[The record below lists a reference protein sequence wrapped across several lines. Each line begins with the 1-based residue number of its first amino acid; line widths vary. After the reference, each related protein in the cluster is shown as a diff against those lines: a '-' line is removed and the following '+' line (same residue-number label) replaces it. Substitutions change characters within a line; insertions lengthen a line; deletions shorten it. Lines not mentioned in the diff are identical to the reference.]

1 MAIAL
6 RSARVAFN
14 ILDFLDQLEPSN
26 EPGKYR
32 CPACGGNDFTVN
44 GKTQAYNC
52 WHDTSP
58 AHRAEIRDALAPLT
72 RWEKPARE
80 AGNYSFDYHDHHG
93 KKVVVVHRDDTS
105 GNKKIWQDFPT
116 IPKTPNGH
124 KTLLQEVKANI
135 LPYRY
140 RDAIEKS
147 KETGLPIFVV
157 EGELTCE
164 AVWAL
169 GIPCVTFLGGSKQY
183 RTNGD
188 YSHLFRNEKLVLCP
202 DRDEQGVA
210 FMAEVANDNPG
221 ASWLYA
227 DPRSWEWDNLPS
239 GNGYDIGDYIEEGAT
254 KDDLLS
260 SIVSKSRHQGQDG
273 KPSYEEIISTVEH
286 FVGLYANE
294 ARISYETSHW
304 LEQRGL
310 KMSQQNIEKIIDE
323 AKGRVYGKEEIESI
337 DALAIANSD
346 KARDWLIAGIV
357 PLGSVML
364 LAAAGGTGKA
374 LTLSSKIL
382 TPTGWKFM
390 GDIQLGDEVI
400 AGDGSITTVT
410 GVFPQGKKPIF
421 RVQMNDGA
429 TAHCCD
435 EHLWLTKTQG
445 DRDYGRDW
453 SVRPLKEIR
462 ETLHLYKNHGRK
474 DRNHSIPMVGPV
486 QFYEQDLSIHPYL
499 LGVILGDGHISSNNC
514 NITIS
519 DPEITRR
526 VSDLLPEGNTL
537 KIHDQGKN
545 CITYGILSNGCEKNV
560 RDALRK
566 LDLWGCRAWEKF
578 VPAQYLHGS
587 VQQRIDLLHGLMDTD
602 GTTDGTSTVFDSS
615 SKALRDAVVFIVQ
628 SLGGKVSCSERQPW
642 FTYQGEKKQ
651 GRIGYRAF
659 ISMPPGFKSFSI
671 EAKASKEIER
681 TKYVPSRLI
690 DSIEY
695 IGEDEAQCIMVDHP
709 SHTYV
714 TDDFI
719 VTHNT
724 TLLYNWALHVAL
736 GQQWSGRRCMKGTCL
751 LISADEPLV
760 DTAEKLSVIGYQD
773 AGLKQGDISF
783 WETWRFTHM
792 KQLEDYIRKERPSLV
807 MIDSLT
813 SCLAGMSVDLARS
826 NAGDAIYGLRDM
838 ANTYRC
844 SIVILHH
851 LNKSGGLRDSTSFVD
866 NVSEVVKLTK
876 SDGFDPDEFSLE
888 WMKSRSGLTGK
899 HVLKRDSLNYGWHYA
914 GPVGGSLEELN
925 QVVNVVNMRKT
936 ERFTK
941 QQVAMLSGSFETSST
956 GKMLE
961 VARRQGLITSSFQDS
976 PDGTKI
982 RLYHSWEWEEP
993 KLDFPSIEN
1002 HPSNE
1007 SNHPSNESNHPSNE
1021 SNHLPNESNDS
1032 VFNSTPTI
1040 ESAEDSSYLDIF

>member
-6 RSARVAFN
+6 RPARVAFN

-44 GKTQAYNC
+44 EKTQAYNC

-58 AHRAEIRDALAPLT
+58 AHRAEVRDALAPLT
-72 RWEKPARE
+72 RWEKPSRDP
-80 AGNYSFDYHDHHG
+80 GRYTFDYQDHHG
-93 KKVVVVHRDDTS
+93 KNVVVVHRDDSS
-105 GNKKIWQDFPT
+105 GNKRIWQDFPT
-116 IPKTPNGH
+116 IEKTGSGH
-124 KTLLQEVKANI
+124 KTALQEVKANI

-140 RDAIEKS
+140 HEAVEQS
-147 KETGLPIFVV
+147 KKTGLPIFVV

-169 GIPCVTFLGGSKQY
+169 EIPCVTFLGGSKQY

-188 YSHLFRNEKLVLCP
+188 YSHLFRNYKLVLCP

-239 GNGYDIGDYIEEGAT
+239 GNGYDVGDYIEEGAT

-294 ARISYETSHW
+294 ARISYETGHW

-310 KMSQQNIEKIIDE
+310 KMSQQNIEKIIEE

-364 LAAAGGTGKA
+364 LAAAGGTGK
-374 LTLSSKIL
+374 
-382 TPTGWKFM
+382 
-390 GDIQLGDEVI
+390 
-400 AGDGSITTVT
+400 
-410 GVFPQGKKPIF
+410 
-421 RVQMNDGA
+421 
-429 TAHCCD
+429 
-435 EHLWLTKTQG
+435 
-445 DRDYGRDW
+445 
-453 SVRPLKEIR
+453 
-462 ETLHLYKNHGRK
+462 
-474 DRNHSIPMVGPV
+474 
-486 QFYEQDLSIHPYL
+486 
-499 LGVILGDGHISSNNC
+499 
-514 NITIS
+514 
-519 DPEITRR
+519 
-526 VSDLLPEGNTL
+526 
-537 KIHDQGKN
+537 
-545 CITYGILSNGCEKNV
+545 
-560 RDALRK
+560 
-566 LDLWGCRAWEKF
+566 
-578 VPAQYLHGS
+578 
-587 VQQRIDLLHGLMDTD
+587 
-602 GTTDGTSTVFDSS
+602 
-615 SKALRDAVVFIVQ
+615 
-628 SLGGKVSCSERQPW
+628 
-642 FTYQGEKKQ
+642 
-651 GRIGYRAF
+651 
-659 ISMPPGFKSFSI
+659 
-671 EAKASKEIER
+671 
-681 TKYVPSRLI
+681 
-690 DSIEY
+690 
-695 IGEDEAQCIMVDHP
+695 
-709 SHTYV
+709 
-714 TDDFI
+714 
-719 VTHNT
+719 T

-736 GQQWSGRRCMKGTCL
+736 GSPWSGRRCMKGTCL

-773 AGLKQGDISF
+773 AGLQQGDISF

-813 SCLAGMSVDLARS
+813 SCLAGMSVDLAKS

-876 SDGFDPDEFSLE
+876 SDSFDPDEFSLE

-899 HVLKRDSLNYGWHYA
+899 HILKRDSLNYGWHYA

-941 QQVAMLSGSFETSST
+941 HQVAALSGSFDTSST

-961 VARRQGLITSSFQDS
+961 VARRQGLITSSFQDG
-976 PDGTKI
+976 PNGEKQ

-993 KLDFPSIEN
+993 AVDFPPIDSAPDSASQSAPVPEPAEE
-1002 HPSNE
+1002 PSY
-1007 SNHPSNESNHPSNE
+1007 
-1021 SNHLPNESNDS
+1021 D
-1032 VFNSTPTI
+1032 
-1040 ESAEDSSYLDIF
+1040 DIF